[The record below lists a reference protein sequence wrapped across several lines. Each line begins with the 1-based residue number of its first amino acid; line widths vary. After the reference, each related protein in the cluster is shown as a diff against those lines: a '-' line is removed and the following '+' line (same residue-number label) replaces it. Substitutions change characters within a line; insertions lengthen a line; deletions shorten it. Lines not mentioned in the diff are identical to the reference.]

1 MELRPGIILQARLA
15 STRLPGK
22 ALEKIGSRSILE
34 HCLVRLTHNRDAAV
48 VLATTTRGEDDA
60 LDEVAERLGVPVFR
74 GDSDDVLGRF
84 VAAASAFRL
93 DPIIRATGDNPVVDM
108 DAAWRVLR
116 ALQETGADY
125 VCEHGLPLG
134 AAVEGVTYAALRR
147 ADMAADQPYDREHVT
162 PYVKHG
168 RHAFATLLRPAP
180 RPLYRPDLRLTV
192 DTPGDLEHVRTL
204 FAGLESETPTLRRV
218 IEASGVQVRREVA

>member
-1 MELRPGIILQARLA
+1 MQSRPGIILQARLA

-22 ALEKIGSRSILE
+22 ALERIGSRSVLE
-34 HCLVRLTHNRDAAV
+34 HCLTRLMHNQDAAV
-48 VLATTTRGEDDA
+48 VLATTTRSEDDA

-74 GDSDDVLGRF
+74 GDCDDVLGRY
-84 VAAASAFRL
+84 VAAASEYRL

-116 ALQETGADY
+116 AMEDTGADY

-147 ADMAADQPYDREHVT
+147 ADIAADQPYDREHVT
-162 PYVKHG
+162 PYVKHS

-180 RPLYRPDLRLTV
+180 RSLFKPELRLTV
-192 DTPGDLEHVRTL
+192 DTREDLEYVRSL
-204 FAGLESETPTLRRV
+204 FSELETETPTLRRV
-218 IEASGVQVRREVA
+218 IEASGLEARREVA